1 MFSLVQLLAG
11 IALIL
16 FGVRLLREGLERI
29 CGPRME
35 DLVRQLTQRP
45 GRAFLA
51 GLGVGATVPSS
62 TSVSL
67 LIVQAIRTSCI
78 TAVQSLPLML
88 GADIG
93 ITALV
98 LFSSLHVEK
107 AAPVLL
113 VLGIAL
119 YQFARSKKGYS
130 TGQMLLGL
138 GIVLL
143 GVSQIEIIGAAI
155 ALHPDITSLFAIAEH
170 FPAALTILAGCVA
183 IALQSSTATILVLG
197 SFGATGSLTLGLAL
211 YVVIGANLGIAATR
225 LMIGWTLTEGR
236 RLAVAG
242 LLGRLIVAALMAA
255 WGGLLLQGLARV
267 DISGLP
273 LGYSLKVALLHVS
286 FNVLCAAIGIPLG
299 AVLVGVASWILPA
312 PPAAK
317 GLFGPRYIAGASAQE
332 PSLALGQSLREILHA
347 AEIVREMLADLW
359 RALELRDEDMARAVS
374 QRDDQVDLLDKEVKR
389 FLTQLANRDL
399 ETEVAL
405 EQMRQLRF
413 LNEIE
418 AIGDIVDKNL
428 SELVLKKL
436 EFGMEFPEPA
446 WSDLRTFFSK
456 VQENMLIAEVAFQT
470 RDPKLAAQL
479 LRHKEW
485 LNQYHRQLT
494 DQQLTRLTHRQGET
508 PEISAVELDLLVNL
522 KRINSCTSH
531 VAYALL
537 DPAALPQPA
546 NIPMA

>member
-1 MFSLVQLLAG
+1 MYSLVQLLAG

-29 CGPRME
+29 CEPRLE
-35 DLVRQLTQRP
+35 GLVQQLTQRP

-51 GLGVGATVPSS
+51 GLGVGITVPSS
-62 TSVSL
+62 TSLSL
-67 LIVQAIRTSCI
+67 LIVQAIRTSGI
-78 TAVQSLPLML
+78 TALQSLPLML

-107 AAPVLL
+107 ITPWLL
-113 VLGIAL
+113 VIGIAL
-119 YQFARSKKGYS
+119 YQFARGKRGYS

-138 GIVLL
+138 GVVLL
-143 GVSQIEIIGAAI
+143 GVSQIELIGAGI
-155 ALHPDITSLFAIAEH
+155 ATHPDITSLFAIAEH
-170 FPAALTILAGCVA
+170 FPVALTILAGCVA
-183 IALQSSTATILVLG
+183 IALQSSTATILLLA
-197 SFGATGSLTLGLAL
+197 SFGATGSLTLALAL
-211 YVVIGANLGIAATR
+211 YVVIGANLGIAVTR
-225 LMIGWTLTEGR
+225 LMIGWTLPEAR

-242 LLGRLIVAALMAA
+242 LLGRLAVAALMAA
-255 WGGLLLQGLARV
+255 WGGLLLDVLAKV
-267 DISGLP
+267 DLSGLP

-286 FNVLCAAIGIPLG
+286 FNVLCAAIGMPLG
-299 AVLVGVASWILPA
+299 AFLVSVASWILPA

-317 GLFGPRYIAGASAQE
+317 RRFGPRYIAGASAQE

-347 AEIVREMLADLW
+347 AEIVREMLSDLW
-359 RALELRDEDMARAVS
+359 RALEQGDEAMARAVS

-389 FLTQLANRDL
+389 FLTQLANHNL
-399 ETEVAL
+399 EAEVAL

-428 SELVLKKL
+428 CELVLKKL
-436 EFGMEFPEPA
+436 EFGMRFPEPA
-446 WSDLRTFFSK
+446 WSDLRGFFSK
-456 VQENMLIAEVAFQT
+456 VQENMLIAEIAFQT

-485 LNQYHRQLT
+485 LNQYHRQLS
-494 DQQLTRLTHRQGET
+494 DQQLTRLTKSQGET
-508 PEISAVELDLLVNL
+508 PEISAVELDLLLNL

-537 DPAALPQPA
+537 HPAGLPQAANVPAA
-546 NIPMA
+546 